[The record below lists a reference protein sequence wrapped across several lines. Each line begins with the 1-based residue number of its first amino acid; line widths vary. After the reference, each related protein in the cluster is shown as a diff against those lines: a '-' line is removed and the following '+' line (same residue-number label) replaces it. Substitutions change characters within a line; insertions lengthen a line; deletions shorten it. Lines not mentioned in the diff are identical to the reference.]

1 MASIDSIKVGP
12 NDLCPCWSG
21 RKYKHCCRG
30 KVDWEQV
37 LRSSRDH
44 LDLMSIRG
52 RNLLFVNAI
61 HEALQLDKEINAASL
76 ANYKRAFTPEAVRKI
91 YEAVSELWPPNTDIQ
106 SLLERAGADVSGL
119 YIGDYDPYYVSSALV
134 RHSIYANKILLV
146 EPFSHPYILK
156 PEYNPLENPAQYRVQ
171 TLRDVNFYLSLLP
184 WIDAGI
190 VEFIRAPSD
199 FDRDLNYQAMV
210 RSKQI
215 GQDSEL
221 KAAIA
226 EGVRDLKQRHMR
238 KQVFQDLILGA
249 REPHLRKVYKE
260 AGLSEKMTEGE
271 FFEQINAFR
280 DADPDFLEPLG
291 LGENNAQLRMS
302 FTSGTYE
309 MARLAAQMSRSYLF
323 TDLHARWA
331 AIQHDKRKQTAEN
344 TVWSPFAKAVQNT
357 KLYYLN
363 NLTLD
368 HALRLRTENRL
379 EGVRDVMTEAWEKVR
394 TEEPFEERNALELA
408 TRLND
413 AVGEAESEW
422 QDIKA
427 DVVKYGGVGPS
438 REHIVSG
445 CSYCGRASSICGR
458 RSFRRFCRLRCLV
471 KNQNNGLFQKI
482 SGSFFYGFEGV
493 NGMQDKPKKTE
504 ENGAPVI

>member
-156 PEYNPLENPAQYRVQ
+156 PEYNPLENPAQYRAQ

-190 VEFIRAPSD
+190 VEFIRTPSD

-210 RSKQI
+210 RSKRI
-215 GQDSEL
+215 GQDLEL

-226 EGVRDLKQRHMR
+226 ESVRDLKQRHMR

-249 REPHLRKVYKE
+249 PEPHLRKVYKE

-302 FTSGTYE
+302 FTGGTYE

-427 DVVKYGGVGPS
+427 DVVKYGGVGLA
-438 REHIVSG
+438 G
-445 CSYCGRASSICGR
+445 SILSAGAAIAAGQAVFVAAAAFVG
-458 RSFRRFCRLRCLV
+458 SAVFGV
-471 KNQNNGLFQKI
+471 WSKI
-482 SGSFFYGFEGV
+482 KITGDFKKYPAAFFMDLKE
-493 NGMQDKPKKTE
+493 
-504 ENGAPVI
+504 